1 MDQVIG
7 AGEWFTL
14 LIPLSLDLSTRV
26 VYEATITY
34 HEGKDINSLTFCIF
48 WVDVLKE
55 GKHIPIKPRV
65 HLGGD

>member
-34 HEGKDINSLTFCIF
+34 HEGKDIKSLTFCIF
-48 WVDVLKE
+48 WVDVS
-55 GKHIPIKPRV
+55 
-65 HLGGD
+65 